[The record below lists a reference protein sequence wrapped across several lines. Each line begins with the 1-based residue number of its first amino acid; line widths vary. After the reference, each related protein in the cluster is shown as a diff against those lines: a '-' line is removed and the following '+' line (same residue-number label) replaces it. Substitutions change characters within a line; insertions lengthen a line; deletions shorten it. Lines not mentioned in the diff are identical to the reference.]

1 MGYKI
6 INITAYGLFADN
18 DGARDVPITDDPDG
32 LIVGIDDRVDTGLAN
47 IFSPL
52 SSFAAI
58 GWRKVDSR
66 CSSKSWGARHR
77 TLTRTPD
84 DRPGKR
90 SANTVVAFRGIVQ
103 PVP

>member
-66 CSSKSWGARHR
+66 CSGERRVQRLKSWGRAAPH
-77 TLTRTPD
+77 LNAH
-84 DRPGKR
+84 
-90 SANTVVAFRGIVQ
+90 S
-103 PVP
+103 